1 MKISKNAVL
10 SLVGLAIILIIAS
23 IVGYYN
29 VKERELE
36 EFTAFIQSCKNN
48 SDEYFSESNEDYEEL
63 INEAEEAI
71 EKKDYDSF
79 SKLQKEIEKFIGDIS
94 SKYTE
99 ELNGKIQELRSLNLS
114 FLESSIS
121 EVEKLISSKNFNAAR
136 NAISDI
142 YKKNSNLILEKKKS
156 DLKDSFKKQ
165 VNFEEG
171 KNTTFDF
178 FFNDYDK
185 DGIYEAFVVIGK
197 NENNIFKGELWF
209 INNDLLQKL
218 EDISTSDYKNF
229 TIDNGDILHFEV
241 PNIKA
246 DGSSTATIWQFKG
259 NKVEKVLTIDNG
271 YVVQDK
277 EGFLYLK
284 YATEDMEATEENPES
299 FNGKTIKSYF
309 LYYENEYKEYIGNEI
324 SKDEFL
330 GYNKGKQ
337 ILDELDSK
345 FKKKFPEAKSIE
357 INNIISRNNGI
368 IHINYIVNNKD
379 GKIYQKNVLIKN
391 EGGTLTIVP
400 QDNDNGEKEEI
411 RDGKVDLSVLN

>member
-10 SLVGLAIILIIAS
+10 SLVGLAVILIIAS

-36 EFTAFIQSCKNN
+36 DFTAFIQSCKDH
-48 SDEYFSESNEDYEEL
+48 SGEYFSESNEDYEEL
-63 INEAEEAI
+63 ISEAEKAI
-71 EKKDYDSF
+71 VKKDYDSF
-79 SKLQKEIEKFIGDIS
+79 SKLQKEIEKFMGDIS

-99 ELNGKIQELRSLNLS
+99 ELNGQIEELRSLKLS
-114 FLESSIS
+114 FLDSSIS
-121 EVEKLISSKNFNAAR
+121 EAEKLISSKKFNAAR

-142 YKKNSNLILEKKKS
+142 YKKNSDLILEKKRN

-171 KNTTFDF
+171 KDKTFDF

-185 DGIYEAFVVIGK
+185 DGVYEAFVVIGK
-197 NENNIFKGELWF
+197 NENNIFNGELWF
-209 INNDLLQKL
+209 INKDLLQKL

-241 PNIKA
+241 PSIKA
-246 DGSSTATIWQFKG
+246 DESSTATIWQFKD
-259 NKVEKVLTIDNG
+259 NKVEKVLTTDNG

-277 EGFLYLK
+277 EGNLYLK
-284 YATEDMEATEENPES
+284 YSAEDMEASEENPES
-299 FNGKTIKSYF
+299 FSGKTVKSYF
-309 LYYENEYKEYIGNEI
+309 LYYEDKYKEYVGNEI
-324 SKDEFL
+324 SKDDFL
-330 GYNKGKQ
+330 GYNKGKE

-345 FKKKFPEAKSIE
+345 FKKKFPEAKSIK
-357 INNIISRNNGI
+357 ITNIISRNNGI
-368 IHINYIVNNKD
+368 IHINYIVNNND

-391 EGGTLTIVP
+391 EGGTLSIVP
-400 QDNDNGEKEEI
+400 IDNNSEKEYI
-411 RDGKVDLSVLN
+411 RDGKIELSVLK